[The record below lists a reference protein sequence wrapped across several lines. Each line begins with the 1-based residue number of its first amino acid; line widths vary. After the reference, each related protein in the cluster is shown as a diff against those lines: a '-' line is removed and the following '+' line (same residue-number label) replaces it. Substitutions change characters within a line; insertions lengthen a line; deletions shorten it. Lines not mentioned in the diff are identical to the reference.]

1 MLAQFHPFF
10 ERDYPLWWPYIY
22 FILLFLLLTAGVYL
36 TVRLLR
42 IYKAGRPDRKAVSNI
57 KSQYR
62 RGTDVMFLKTAAME
76 LFMAT
81 NRKPGSTFSY
91 PCGEWLDSLS
101 GSDSAFASYP
111 FSLLV
116 DVCYKPDEEIP
127 PLTGKERTA
136 IQKLVVK
143 QIRRYYV

>member
-10 ERDYPLWWPYIY
+10 KRDYSLWWPYLY

-42 IYKAGRPDRKAVSNI
+42 IYRAGRPYRKAISNI

-81 NRKPGSTFSY
+81 NRKNGSSFSY
-91 PCGEWLDSLS
+91 PCCEWLDSIAA
-101 GSDSAFASYP
+101 SDSDFASYP
-111 FSLLV
+111 LSLLV
-116 DVCYKPDEEIP
+116 DVCYKPVGEIP
-127 PLTGKERTA
+127 SLTVQERTA
-136 IQKLVVK
+136 IQKLVIK